1 MGVWRAIVM
10 LLTLKCDHAT
20 HLVSDS
26 YERKLTRVER
36 WALRLHQISCRYCR
50 RLAKQLDLVHS
61 AARRVASSSGKMSAE
76 AQNRI
81 AAAIADAEKSD
92 DR

>member
-1 MGVWRAIVM
+1 MSLWRAIVM

-26 YERKLTRVER
+26 FERDLTFVER
-36 WALRLHQISCRYCR
+36 WALKLHQLSCRYCR
-50 RLAKQLDLVHS
+50 RLAKQLKLIHS
-61 AARRVASSSGKMSAE
+61 AARRNSETKIELPLKAREK
-76 AQNRI
+76 I
-81 AAAIADAEKSD
+81 AAAIAASESR